1 MISPF
6 RFRKLN
12 FCNTKSSF
20 LNFFT
25 FCFCFDKEKLRK
37 RARHALSVFVLIF
50 EFCKQTN
57 KTKRKFHLFKVELF
71 QVIFVICDT
80 ILKCNRRTER
90 NSDRIELLPL
100 HFPQIFP
107 DFTEENLKCRKKCIF
122 WESISRVFHKIN
134 H

>member
-90 NSDRIELLPL
+90 NSGRIELLPFTFSL
-100 HFPQIFP
+100 NFSRFYGRKSEMSQKMHFLGIN
-107 DFTEENLKCRKKCIF
+107 FTSF
-122 WESISRVFHKIN
+122 S
-134 H
+134 